1 MTALDLLRSARE
13 SESLGHYHEAD
24 RLRWLA
30 ASVSLPGADPDDD
43 REDPLGAAVREAEAA
58 GDDPLALSLLASGG
72 ISLAS

>member
-1 MTALDLLRSARE
+1 MTSLDLLRSARE
-13 SESLGHYHEAD
+13 SESLGRYHEAD

-30 ASVSLPGADPDDD
+30 ESASLVPDPDDD

-72 ISLAS
+72 VVLAS

>member
-1 MTALDLLRSARE
+1 VTTAELLRSARE

-30 ASVSLPGADPDDD
+30 ESASPVPDPDDD

-72 ISLAS
+72 PVLAS

>member
-1 MTALDLLRSARE
+1 MTVPELLRSARDL
-13 SESLGHYHEAD
+13 ESLGHLAEAD

-30 ASVSLPGADPDDD
+30 ASVSPALPTDED

-72 ISLAS
+72 LLLAS

>member
-1 MTALDLLRSARE
+1 MTVPELLRSARDAE
-13 SESLGHYHEAD
+13 SQGHLAEAD

-30 ASVSLPGADPDDD
+30 ASVSPAADPDED

-72 ISLAS
+72 LLLAS

>member
-1 MTALDLLRSARE
+1 MTSLDLLRSARE

-30 ASVSLPGADPDDD
+30 ASASPAPDPDDD

-58 GDDPLALSLLASGG
+58 GDDPLALSLMASGG
-72 ISLAS
+72 LSLAS

>member
-1 MTALDLLRSARE
+1 MTSLDLLRSARE

-30 ASVSLPGADPDDD
+30 ESASPAPDPDDD

-72 ISLAS
+72 LSLAS

>member
-1 MTALDLLRSARE
+1 VTSLDLLRSARE
-13 SESLGHYHEAD
+13 SESLGRYHEAD

-30 ASVSLPGADPDDD
+30 ESASPAPDPDDD

-72 ISLAS
+72 LSLAS